1 MKKKYAFYCS
11 GKASRIIKF
20 FEDKNQDLW
29 SVNFVFYDGEDFE
42 TIKVL
47 KNLFKSKLI
56 VYFNIN
62 NFKGRILSQNVTD
75 NLLENLVDAE
85 VDYLFCFGSKVLKK
99 NLVEVYENKIINFHP
114 SILPSFPGIG
124 SIDQALATSVQ
135 VLGNTA
141 HFIDSGIDTGPIIMQ
156 SVMSRKDFNCYEDVL
171 RLQLPMLEK
180 IWNLLDEDKISVQE
194 NLVIINSEKVKCNF
208 FSI

>member
-1 MKKKYAFYCS
+1 MRKKYAFYCS
-11 GKASRIIKF
+11 GKASRIIEF
-20 FEDKNQDLW
+20 FEDKNKDLC
-29 SVNFVFYDGEDFE
+29 SVSFVFYDGEDSE
-42 TIKVL
+42 TIEIL
-47 KNLFKSKLI
+47 KKLFDSKLI

-62 NFKGRILSQNVTD
+62 NFTGRILSQNVTD
-75 NLLENLVDAE
+75 RLLENLVKAK
-85 VDYLFCFGSKVLKK
+85 VDYLFCFGSKVLKD
-99 NLVEVYENKIINFHP
+99 NLIDIYKNKIINFHP
-114 SILPSFPGIG
+114 SILPSFPGKT
-124 SIDQALATSVQ
+124 SIDQALATNVQ

-156 SVMSRKDFNCYEDVL
+156 SVMSRRDFNCYDDVL

-194 NLVIINSEKVKCNF
+194 NLVIIDSEKGESNF